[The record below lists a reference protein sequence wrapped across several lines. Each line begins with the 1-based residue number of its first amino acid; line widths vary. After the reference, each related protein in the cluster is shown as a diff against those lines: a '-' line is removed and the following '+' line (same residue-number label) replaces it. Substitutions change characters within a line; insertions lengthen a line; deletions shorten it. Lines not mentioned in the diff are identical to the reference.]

1 MCYTKSM
8 QIKRNYKLLIGLPIL
23 VVAFS
28 ALTIALL
35 FKFTPLKQSST
46 SPVAV
51 VAPKPAEIIKQYQQP
66 AVISQLAELYTK
78 KATPLEGLD
87 AIGYTTTGS
96 YGIVATASDF
106 VQYEQKDK
114 SAQTNAS
121 AVKASTEA
129 FLKKN
134 NLKKKETVEKKTTEN
149 KTAGVASLNPLY
161 VLFDSDQTVCQM
173 VDQPPSAGTN
183 AILEL
188 SCVDK
193 ATITAQYTKINKL
206 LELYSGPKSDI
217 AGPSFIRLV
226 TTTEGDKTLTMT
238 DLYGLQSGKSA
249 TSLFFASIG
258 KSTKYIGQLPLSM
271 SATRKAQPAPDR
283 TLPASLR
290 AAVNDPQYGDFLVK
304 NVR

>member
-1 MCYTKSM
+1 MKN
-8 QIKRNYKLLIGLPIL
+8 KPNYKLLIGLPIL
-23 VVAFS
+23 VVASS
-28 ALTIALL
+28 ALTVALL
-35 FKFTPLKQSST
+35 FKFTPLKQSSPT
-46 SPVAV
+46 SPVAA

-66 AVISQLAELYTK
+66 AVISQLTELYTK

-87 AIGYTTTGS
+87 AIGYTAVGS
-96 YGIVATASDF
+96 YGVVTTASDF

-134 NLKKKETVEKKTTEN
+134 NLKKREIGGAV
-149 KTAGVASLNPLY
+149 SLNPLY
-161 VLFDSDQTVCQM
+161 VLFESDQTVCQM
-173 VDQPPSAGTN
+173 VDQPPSPGTN
-183 AILEL
+183 AIMEL

-226 TTTEGDKTLTMT
+226 TTTKGDKTLTMT
-238 DLYGLQSGKSA
+238 DLYGLQKGKSA
-249 TSLFFASIG
+249 ASLFFAAIG

-271 SATRKAQPAPDR
+271 SATRTTQPAPDR
-283 TLPASLR
+283 TLSASLR
-290 AAVNDPQYGDFLVK
+290 AAVNDPQYGDFLIK